1 MGLVYSDK
9 VGSLMRLKIV
19 VTIDHDNLTLCHL
32 AYRFCK
38 SSNIFKFKRIYTRK
52 NTERNKMI
60 IMIIILII
68 MIIIIMIIV

>member
-19 VTIDHDNLTLCHL
+19 VTTDLQLTLCHL

-38 SSNIFKFKRIYTRK
+38 SSNIFKFNRIYTRK
-52 NTERNKMI
+52 NTEQNKMI
-60 IMIIILII
+60 IMIILII
-68 MIIIIMIIV
+68 MIIIIIIV